1 MLIGYRDFVSD
12 QDNFYLAF
20 KPQIQ
25 HVYSRHF
32 SLYFS
37 YFTDWENLFKY
48 QDSSSLVIISFIL
61 MICIFDQILILLGEI
76 GCWSLLGL
84 KGSMIYLSILI
95 TCLLDNLWILKGE
108 IMCEWDKLSW
118 GQSFYLNEIT
128 QNFFQ
133 WWKYQVLLKYW

>member
-1 MLIGYRDFVSD
+1 
-12 QDNFYLAF
+12 
-20 KPQIQ
+20 
-25 HVYSRHF
+25 
-32 SLYFS
+32 
-37 YFTDWENLFKY
+37 
-48 QDSSSLVIISFIL
+48 
-61 MICIFDQILILLGEI
+61 MICIFDQVLILLGET

-84 KGSMIYLSILI
+84 KVSMISLSILI

-133 WWKYQVLLKYW
+133 